1 LIGIYKAFDRFFRV
15 GLDCFAMLAM
25 THGARSYLLT
35 VKGLN
40 SRNFG
45 LLFDIDFS
53 ETALNNYRI
62 NAELRVFIQA
72 PRKDVPRDDAQL

>member
-1 LIGIYKAFDRFFRV
+1 
-15 GLDCFAMLAM
+15 M

-35 VKGLN
+35 VKGLD

-53 ETALNNYRI
+53 DTALNNYHI
-62 NAELRVFIQA
+62 NAELRAFIQA
-72 PRKDVPRDDAQL
+72 PRKDVPLDDAQM

>member
-1 LIGIYKAFDRFFRV
+1 MSKALCDDVIHKAFDRFLRV
-15 GLDCFAMLAM
+15 GLDCHAMLAM

-35 VKGLN
+35 VKGLD

-53 ETALNNYRI
+53 DTAFNYV
-62 NAELRVFIQA
+62 LKK
-72 PRKDVPRDDAQL
+72 PSYLL